1 MTNSDWYVTIKTME
15 RDFWNRNRLLGHM
28 TLLVSPMKGLMN
40 MTDLAFRAKGYP
52 GNTMLAAKGY
62 TTDGVP
68 VYLWAYGNY
77 RYEVEVKKL
86 NFSDC
91 EVFEGPY
98 EDAVSR
104 FEDRAINGVEM
115 Y

>member
-28 TLLVSPMKGLMN
+28 PLLVSPTKGLMI
-40 MTDLAFRAKGYP
+40 MT
-52 GNTMLAAKGY
+52 TLAAKGY

-98 EDAVSR
+98 EDAVSK

>member
-28 TLLVSPMKGLMN
+28 PLLVPPMKGLMN
-40 MTDLAFRAKGYP
+40 MT
-52 GNTMLAAKGY
+52 TLAAKGY

>member
-28 TLLVSPMKGLMN
+28 LVSPMKGLMN

>member
-1 MTNSDWYVTIKTME
+1 LTNSDWYVTIKTME

-28 TLLVSPMKGLMN
+28 PLLVSPMKGLMN
-40 MTDLAFRAKGYP
+40 MT
-52 GNTMLAAKGY
+52 TLAAKGY

-91 EVFEGPY
+91 VVFEGPY

>member
-1 MTNSDWYVTIKTME
+1 LVCYYKDNGE
-15 RDFWNRNRLLGHM
+15 RLLEQEPP
-28 TLLVSPMKGLMN
+28 V
-40 MTDLAFRAKGYP
+40 RAYA
-52 GNTMLAAKGY
+52 TASLSHERFDDYAKGY

-91 EVFEGPY
+91 VVFEGPY

>member
-1 MTNSDWYVTIKTME
+1 LTNSDWYVTIKTME

-28 TLLVSPMKGLMN
+28 PLLVSPMKGLMI
-40 MTDLAFRAKGYP
+40 MT
-52 GNTMLAAKGY
+52 TLAAKGY

-91 EVFEGPY
+91 VVFEGPY

>member
-1 MTNSDWYVTIKTME
+1 ME

-28 TLLVSPMKGLMN
+28 PLLVPPMKGLMI
-40 MTDLAFRAKGYP
+40 MT
-52 GNTMLAAKGY
+52 TLAAKGY

-86 NFSDC
+86 NFSEC
-91 EVFEGPY
+91 EVFEAPY
-98 EDAVSR
+98 EDAVSK

>member
-1 MTNSDWYVTIKTME
+1 ME

-40 MTDLAFRAKGYP
+40 MT
-52 GNTMLAAKGY
+52 TLAAKGY

-68 VYLWAYGNY
+68 VYLWAKGSYI
-77 RYEVEVKKL
+77 YEIEVRKDT
-86 NFSDC
+86 FTDC
-91 EVFEGPY
+91 EVFEAPY

>member
-1 MTNSDWYVTIKTME
+1 ME

-28 TLLVSPMKGLMN
+28 TLLVSPTKGLMI
-40 MTDLAFRAKGYP
+40 MT
-52 GNTMLAAKGY
+52 TLAAKGY

-68 VYLWAYGNY
+68 VFLWAYGNY

-86 NFSDC
+86 NFSEC
-91 EVFEGPY
+91 VVFEGPY
-98 EDAVSR
+98 EDAVSK

-115 Y
+115 F

>member
-1 MTNSDWYVTIKTME
+1 MTISPEYAIIKTME
-15 RDFWNRNRLLGHM
+15 RDFWNGNHPLGHM
-28 TLLVSPMKGLMN
+28 ALLVSPMKGLID
-40 MTDLAFRAKGYP
+40 MT
-52 GNTMLAAKGY
+52 TLAAKGY

-68 VYLWAYGNY
+68 VFLWAYGNY

-115 Y
+115 F

>member
-1 MTNSDWYVTIKTME
+1 ME

-40 MTDLAFRAKGYP
+40 MT
-52 GNTMLAAKGY
+52 TLAAKGY

-68 VYLWAYGNY
+68 VYLWAKGSYI
-77 RYEVEVKKL
+77 YEIEVRKDT
-86 NFSDC
+86 FTDC

-104 FEDRAINGVEM
+104 FEGRAINGVEM

>member
-1 MTNSDWYVTIKTME
+1 ME

-28 TLLVSPMKGLMN
+28 TLLVSPTKGLMI
-40 MTDLAFRAKGYP
+40 MT
-52 GNTMLAAKGY
+52 TLAAKGF

-86 NFSDC
+86 NFTDC

-98 EDAVSR
+98 EDAVCK
-104 FEDRAINGVEM
+104 FEERAINGIEM
-115 Y
+115 F

>member
-1 MTNSDWYVTIKTME
+1 LTNSDWYVTIKTME

-28 TLLVSPMKGLMN
+28 TLLVPPMKGLMN
-40 MTDLAFRAKGYP
+40 MT
-52 GNTMLAAKGY
+52 TLAAKGY

-91 EVFEGPY
+91 VVFEGPY

>member
-28 TLLVSPMKGLMN
+28 PLLVSPMKGLMN
-40 MTDLAFRAKGYP
+40 MT
-52 GNTMLAAKGY
+52 TLAAKGY

>member
-28 TLLVSPMKGLMN
+28 TLLVSPMKGLMI
-40 MTDLAFRAKGYP
+40 MT
-52 GNTMLAAKGY
+52 TLAAKGY

-104 FEDRAINGVEM
+104 FEFRAINGVEM

>member
-1 MTNSDWYVTIKTME
+1 MLTNSDWYVTIKTME

-28 TLLVSPMKGLMN
+28 PLLVSPMKGLMI
-40 MTDLAFRAKGYP
+40 MT
-52 GNTMLAAKGY
+52 TLAAKGY

>member
-1 MTNSDWYVTIKTME
+1 ME

-28 TLLVSPMKGLMN
+28 TLLVSPTKGLMI
-40 MTDLAFRAKGYP
+40 MT
-52 GNTMLAAKGY
+52 TLAAKGY

-68 VYLWAYGNY
+68 VYLWAKGSYI
-77 RYEVEVKKL
+77 YEIEVRKDT
-86 NFSDC
+86 FTDC

-98 EDAVSR
+98 EDAVDK
-104 FEDRAINGVEM
+104 FEFRAINGVVV

>member
-1 MTNSDWYVTIKTME
+1 ME
-15 RDFWNRNRLLGHM
+15 RDFWNRVCLLGHM
-28 TLLVSPMKGLMN
+28 TLLVPPMKGLMI
-40 MTDLAFRAKGYP
+40 MT
-52 GNTMLAAKGY
+52 TLAAKGY

-86 NFSDC
+86 NFREC

-98 EDAVSR
+98 EDAVSK

-115 Y
+115 F

>member
-1 MTNSDWYVTIKTME
+1 ME

-28 TLLVSPMKGLMN
+28 TLLVSPMKGLMI
-40 MTDLAFRAKGYP
+40 MT
-52 GNTMLAAKGY
+52 TLAAKGY

-68 VYLWAYGNY
+68 VYLWSYGNY
-77 RYEVEVKKL
+77 KYEVEVKKV

-91 EVFEGPY
+91 HVF
-98 EDAVSR
+98 DASFNEAVDK
-104 FEDRAINGVEM
+104 FKERAINGLTM

>member
-1 MTNSDWYVTIKTME
+1 MLTNSDWYVTIKTME

-40 MTDLAFRAKGYP
+40 MT
-52 GNTMLAAKGY
+52 TLAAKGY

-68 VYLWAYGNY
+68 VYLWAKGSYI
-77 RYEVEVKKL
+77 YEIEVRKDT
-86 NFSDC
+86 FTDC

-104 FEDRAINGVEM
+104 FEGRAINGVEM

>member
-28 TLLVSPMKGLMN
+28 PLLVSPMKGLMN
-40 MTDLAFRAKGYP
+40 MT
-52 GNTMLAAKGY
+52 TLAAKGY

-91 EVFEGPY
+91 VVFEGPY

>member
-28 TLLVSPMKGLMN
+28 TLLVPPMKGLMN
-40 MTDLAFRAKGYP
+40 MT
-52 GNTMLAAKGY
+52 TLAAKGY

-91 EVFEGPY
+91 VVFEGPY

>member
-28 TLLVSPMKGLMN
+28 TLLVPPMKGLMI
-40 MTDLAFRAKGYP
+40 MT
-52 GNTMLAAKGY
+52 TLAAKGY

>member
-1 MTNSDWYVTIKTME
+1 ME

-28 TLLVSPMKGLMN
+28 TLLVPPMKGLMI
-40 MTDLAFRAKGYP
+40 MT
-52 GNTMLAAKGY
+52 TLAAKGY

-68 VYLWAYGNY
+68 VYLWAKGSYI
-77 RYEVEVKKL
+77 YEIEVRKDT
-86 NFSDC
+86 FTDC

-98 EDAVSR
+98 EDAVDK
-104 FEDRAINGVEM
+104 FEFRAINGVVV

>member
-1 MTNSDWYVTIKTME
+1 ME

-40 MTDLAFRAKGYP
+40 MT
-52 GNTMLAAKGY
+52 TLAAKGY

-68 VYLWAYGNY
+68 VYLWAKGSYI
-77 RYEVEVKKL
+77 YEIEVRKDT
-86 NFSDC
+86 FTDC

-104 FEDRAINGVEM
+104 FEFRAINGVVV

>member
-1 MTNSDWYVTIKTME
+1 ME
-15 RDFWNRNRLLGHM
+15 RDFWNRVCLLGHM
-28 TLLVSPMKGLMN
+28 TLLVPPMKGLMN
-40 MTDLAFRAKGYP
+40 MT
-52 GNTMLAAKGY
+52 TLAAKGY

-98 EDAVSR
+98 EDAVSKFGAKLGQGLR
-104 FEDRAINGVEM
+104 IDI

>member
-28 TLLVSPMKGLMN
+28 TLLVSPTKGLMI
-40 MTDLAFRAKGYP
+40 MT
-52 GNTMLAAKGY
+52 TLAAKGY

-91 EVFEGPY
+91 VVFEGPY

>member
-1 MTNSDWYVTIKTME
+1 ME

-40 MTDLAFRAKGYP
+40 MTTLA
-52 GNTMLAAKGY
+52 TKGY

-91 EVFEGPY
+91 VVFEGPY

>member
-28 TLLVSPMKGLMN
+28 PLLVPPMKGLMN
-40 MTDLAFRAKGYP
+40 MT
-52 GNTMLAAKGY
+52 TLAAKGY

-91 EVFEGPY
+91 VVFEGPY

>member
-1 MTNSDWYVTIKTME
+1 LTNSDWYVTIKTME

-28 TLLVSPMKGLMN
+28 PLLVSPMKGLMN
-40 MTDLAFRAKGYP
+40 MT
-52 GNTMLAAKGY
+52 TLAAKGY

-115 Y
+115 F